1 MEHPPPKPK
10 KRKTVSFTIEPRP
23 EVSAR
28 NHGLNPP
35 VLIRGLSA
43 DEEEIVV
50 DWSSGTAKSNISS
63 CTDAFVDKVVEKSRA
78 ELRAREQADDLL
90 GKFPFIIPTSQ
101 PPLLESV
108 RIGSYQSTE
117 CK

>member
-1 MEHPPPKPK
+1 ME
-10 KRKTVSFTIEPRP
+10 KRPTKREKEKNVSFTSEPRP
-23 EVSAR
+23 EVSDR
-28 NHGLNPP
+28 NNGLNPP

-50 DWSSGTAKSNISS
+50 DWSTGTAKSNISS
-63 CTDAFVDKVVEKSRA
+63 GADAFVDGVVEKSRA

-108 RIGSYQSTE
+108 KIGSYQSSE

>member
-1 MEHPPPKPK
+1 MEKPLPKPK

-35 VLIRGLSA
+35 VLIQGLSA
-43 DEEEIVV
+43 DKEEIVV
-50 DWSSGTAKSNISS
+50 DWSSGTEKPNISS
-63 CTDAFVDKVVEKSRA
+63 CTDDFVEKVVEKSRA
-78 ELRAREQADDLL
+78 ELRAQEQADDLL
-90 GKFPFIIPTSQ
+90 GKFPFFTSTSE
-101 PPLLESV
+101 PPMLESV
-108 RIGSYQSTE
+108 RIESYQSTE